1 MSNSISSLQR
11 VILRLLEVH
20 REATPEEER
29 AFMSMQR
36 MPAQSDPKRDLEVLL
51 RYLRDDGNNEGKTR
65 VILDD
70 LLDNLYPKRTSI
82 HKPAGIINIPESK
95 AIKLDKNEIRRIII
109 DEISG
114 LFLKKEEDSDGDGD
128 EDLGDVK
135 HSLRAAMS
143 TVDALQEPSDE
154 EGLAST
160 RDENIDKAIIMLAK
174 AIHTGIEKL
183 EQGVEGLPDRG
194 AQWQLHK
201 GRNFLKM
208 LQSKKDSPFAL
219 DKKGAVSRILDAF
232 RFTEIEEI
240 DPDRMHLHPIEGEI
254 RNVSPQAAALAGIG
268 ELMIDHDEV

>member
-29 AFMSMQR
+29 AFMSMER
-36 MPAQSDPKRDLEVLL
+36 MPAQADPKRDLLSLL
-51 RYLRDDGNNEGKTR
+51 RYLRDAEKNDEGDTR
-65 VILDD
+65 EILDD
-70 LLDNLYPKRTSI
+70 LLDDLYPSRTPI
-82 HKPAGIINIPESK
+82 HKPAGIIDIDESK
-95 AIKLDKNEIRRIII
+95 AIKLDKKDIRRIII

-128 EDLGDVK
+128 VDLGDVK

-143 TVDALQEPSDE
+143 TVDTLQEPSDE

-174 AIHTGIEKL
+174 AIHAGIERL

-201 GRNFLKM
+201 GNSFLKM

-232 RFTEIEEI
+232 RFMAM
-240 DPDRMHLHPIEGEI
+240 DPSRIHLHPIHDEI
-254 RNVSPQAAALAGIG
+254 SNISARAADLAGIG
-268 ELMIDHDEV
+268 EVMTDHDEV

>member
-1 MSNSISSLQR
+1 LSNSISSLQR

-29 AFMSMQR
+29 AFMSMER
-36 MPAQSDPKRDLEVLL
+36 MPTQADPKQALLSLL
-51 RYLRDDGNNEGKTR
+51 RYLRDAEKNDEGDTR
-65 VILDD
+65 EILDD
-70 LLDNLYPKRTSI
+70 LLDSLYPSRTPI
-82 HKPAGIINIPESK
+82 HKPAGIINIDESQ
-95 AIKLDKNEIRRIII
+95 AVKLDKSDIRRMII
-109 DEISG
+109 DEISE
-114 LFLKKEEDSDGDGD
+114 LFLKKEEDADDDGDV
-128 EDLGDVK
+128 DLGDVE

-143 TVDALQEPSDE
+143 TVDALQEPSGEKE
-154 EGLAST
+154 EQPS
-160 RDENIDKAIIMLAK
+160 EPIDKAIIALERAMQD
-174 AIHTGIEKL
+174 GIKKL

-232 RFTEIEEI
+232 RFTEI
-240 DPDRMHLHPIEGEI
+240 DPDRMHLHPIHDEI
-254 RNVSPQAAALAGIG
+254 GNVSPQAAALAGIG

>member
-1 MSNSISSLQR
+1 LSNSISSLQR

-51 RYLRDDGNNEGKTR
+51 RYLRDDGNDEGDTR
-65 VILDD
+65 EILDV
-70 LLDNLYPKRTSI
+70 LLDRLYPPRTPI

-95 AIKLDKNEIRRIII
+95 AIKLDKNEIRRMII

-143 TVDALQEPSDE
+143 TVDALQEPSGEKE
-154 EGLAST
+154 EQPS
-160 RDENIDKAIIMLAK
+160 EPIDKAIIALERAMQD
-174 AIHTGIEKL
+174 GIKKL

-232 RFTEIEEI
+232 RFREI